1 LAGWRQVSESF
12 AVWRPGTGD
21 AAREK
26 TGGQVVRDFEE
37 WIRMG
42 HLSRAGQVSRQMA
55 LCWILKGAGTNG
67 GFGRRKKQNHLGC
80 GMAISPKAMWEK
92 FF

>member
-1 LAGWRQVSESF
+1 VKALRYGDPELAM
-12 AVWRPGTGD
+12 PP
-21 AAREK
+21 EK
-26 TGGQVVRDFEE
+26 KLDEQVVQDFEE

>member
-1 LAGWRQVSESF
+1 MKALRYGDPELAM
-12 AVWRPGTGD
+12 PP
-21 AAREK
+21 EK
-26 TGGQVVRDFEE
+26 KLDEQVVQDFEE

-55 LCWILKGAGTNG
+55 LGWILKGAGNTG
-67 GFGRRKKQNHLGC
+67 RFGRRKKQNRLRC
-80 GMAISPKAMWEK
+80 GMAIGPKTMWKK